1 MLADLGLRH
10 VSLSDSSTRG
20 PSLIARLTQQCLSS
34 TGSSARSTHRSPP
47 SFGLSGPAG
56 CHHYHQDDRHSRA
69 LGRRVCR
76 RGRFERQVL
85 RGRPAC
91 WLRRL
96 APPLRGSAQR
106 HATHCSLRRTALWG
120 KALRQLI
127 FWKPATFWKAADSR
141 PRQGRR
147 ALRRARPR
155 RAPRR
160 SRRSGCTGS
169 QGHPSTW
176 ADHQVSGAPV
186 HD

>member
-1 MLADLGLRH
+1 MTLSAAMLADLGLRH

-69 LGRRVCR
+69 LGRQVCR

-91 WLRRL
+91 RLRRL

-141 PRQGRR
+141 AGAR
-147 ALRRARPR
+147 AA
-155 RAPRR
+155 
-160 SRRSGCTGS
+160 GS
-169 QGHPSTW
+169 QASST
-176 ADHQVSGAPV
+176 ASRSSPV
-186 HD
+186 TS